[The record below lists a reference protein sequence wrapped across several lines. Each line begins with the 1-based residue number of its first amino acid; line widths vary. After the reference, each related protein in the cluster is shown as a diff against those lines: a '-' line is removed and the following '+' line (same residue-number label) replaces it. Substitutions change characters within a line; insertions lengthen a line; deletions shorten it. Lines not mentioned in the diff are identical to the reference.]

1 MRQVPKDRL
10 GQANIITGKKDN
22 DESTTKNKKLHIK
35 I

>member
-1 MRQVPKDRL
+1 MLQVPQDSL

-22 DESTTKNKKLHIK
+22 DESITKNKKLHIR